1 MTSGVTRGG
10 QKGQLPHG
18 AACRGGKEAQQKYFG
33 TSDYDNDRFYRSTE
47 HKLDLRNQ
55 LA

>member
-1 MTSGVTRGG
+1 MAQQAGRG
-10 QKGQLPHG
+10 
-18 AACRGGKEAQQKYFG
+18 RKEAQQKYFG